1 MAHTGDIFILVVAKI
16 GRIPN
21 FYSSIIWATA
31 LFLVTV
37 LGLGGCSDA
46 TGLLPRVNSDA
57 QAQVEFGVSGT
68 LGSRTSSSVQ
78 VNDVIAPTIRLTGD
92 FLLNPPDSAILTIE
106 NRDREVVIQY
116 PAITGDFTNPRAITS
131 FNLSDLGDEPG
142 LYYFLITFYRNS
154 QEVARQRTPFFFN
167 PPPIIVGEVQ
177 SYPSPF
183 IAGGYGLLQAA
194 ITPPETSLEEFKDP
208 FLRWTHED
216 GRVLAQGLLSE
227 GFHTVPVR
235 APTRSGVFRVAL
247 EIYPFGPRSGEIF
260 DFPAPVRRE
269 FTSAVASVPR
279 VGPTDFGP
287 AEQFPILLHF
297 NGTLDNSGTSRISF
311 DSSSIIL
318 PGLRGRTFG
327 FEFLPDRYLTHQQF
341 LLPLAS
347 DNRLKNS
354 STMFLGVVDF
364 LPQEDPIILFASHS
378 PTVSVEYR
386 INSQGAMEASIR
398 RNEQSMVIRSLPN
411 VITEPKPNRP
421 PQPIHLA
428 YSLYR
433 SGENDLG
440 ILLIANGVIRGGGI
454 IPGVNQPLGRV
465 TGPAETRI
473 GYNLSGV
480 IDEFG
485 IFTGRDPEYG
495 ELVSDLYRN
504 RLELPENH
512 ILQFA
517 YSFEGLSGLDQEGLE
532 GSDQVT
538 HLPGKLIIPPG
549 DWVAVPRVALESTQ
563 LNIFLGTSVSSRWI
577 FGSFEIDLGVEE
589 GTLVVGL
596 DGVVRLIRPDS
607 TTVIGF
613 VTPTQE
619 GELTLILEIIDQSL
633 VLTSPNLTDLVKLPL
648 SHSLDL
654 LSFRVHQDSLAPGDL
669 FLERIGV
676 TRRRS
681 QLLHSIQ

>member
-1 MAHTGDIFILVVAKI
+1 MAHRGDIFNIVVAKI
-16 GRIPN
+16 ERFPN
-21 FYSSIIWATA
+21 FYGSIIWAAT
-31 LFLVTV
+31 LFLITI

-57 QAQVEFGVSGT
+57 QAQVDFGVSGT
-68 LGSRTSSSVQ
+68 LGSRSSSSVQ
-78 VNDVIAPTIRLTGD
+78 VSDVIEPTIRLTGD
-92 FLLNPPDSAILTIE
+92 FLINPPDSAVLTIE
-106 NRDREVVIQY
+106 NRDREEVVQY

-142 LYYFLITFYRNS
+142 LYYFVITFFRNS
-154 QEVARQRTPFFFN
+154 QEVARQRTPFFFS
-167 PPPIIVGEVQ
+167 PPPIVVGEVQ
-177 SYPSPF
+177 SYPSPMVV
-183 IAGGYGLLQAA
+183 GGYGLLQAA
-194 ITPPETSLEEFKDP
+194 ITPPQTSRDDFRDP

-216 GRVLAQGLLSE
+216 GRVLAQGLFSE

-235 APTRSGVFRVAL
+235 APARSGVFRVVL
-247 EIYPFGPRSGEIF
+247 EIYPFGPRTGEIF

-269 FTSAVASVPR
+269 FTSAVASVPP
-279 VGPTDFGP
+279 VGRTDFGP

-297 NGTLDNSGTSRISF
+297 NGTLDNSGTRRVSF
-311 DSSSIIL
+311 DSTSVIL

-364 LPQEDPIILFASHS
+364 LPLEESIVVFSSRS
-378 PTVSVEYR
+378 PDLSVEYR
-386 INSQGAMEASIR
+386 INSQGAMEASVMR
-398 RNEQSMVIRSLPN
+398 DGQSTIIRSLPR
-411 VITEPKPNRP
+411 VVPERLPV
-421 PQPIHLA
+421 HLA

-440 ILLIANGVIRGGGI
+440 ILLIADGLIRGGGI
-454 IPGVNQPLGRV
+454 IPEANQPVLSTSGQ
-465 TGPAETRI
+465 TETRI

-485 IFTGRDPEYG
+485 IFTGTDPDVG
-495 ELVSDLYRN
+495 ELVSGLFRN
-504 RLELPENH
+504 RMIQAHGNE
-512 ILQFA
+512 LQFA

-549 DWVAVPRVALESTQ
+549 DWVAVPRVALEASQ
-563 LNIFLGTSVSSRWI
+563 VNVFLGTAVSSRWI
-577 FGSFEIDLGVEE
+577 FGSLEIDLGTEM
-589 GTLVVGL
+589 GTLVAGL
-596 DGVVRLIRPDS
+596 DGAVRLILPGS
-607 TTVIGF
+607 TRLIGSIS
-613 VTPTQE
+613 PTND
-619 GELTLILEIIDQSL
+619 GELTLGLEVREGQLVLSAPGQEQSL
-633 VLTSPNLTDLVKLPL
+633 QIPL
-648 SHSLDL
+648 IQSLDV
-654 LSFRVHQDSLAPGDL
+654 LSFRVAQDSIAPGDL

-676 TRRRS
+676 TRVQPPVLDRIFASPR
-681 QLLHSIQ
+681 